1 MVAPIASETLGSTK
15 LFKNIELVRKKYR
28 TTNEAA
34 APPAMNGQR
43 RAGRTVSED
52 MFKFG
57 GDLVCAF
64 VSGGDKTLPVNPI
77 RSAAK
82 GTRRTFRR
90 KPWLEHF

>member
-1 MVAPIASETLGSTK
+1 
-15 LFKNIELVRKKYR
+15 
-28 TTNEAA
+28 
-34 APPAMNGQR
+34 
-43 RAGRTVSED
+43 